1 MITIRGRQ
9 LDAPNP
15 KESPLKLIL
24 VGMEEETCKCF
35 RTAMKRYPYLVTALE
50 TTSPEAA
57 LECMAL
63 GDVQIMILDTECL
76 EGDALEFLAAIRE
89 QIEAGPLIVALT
101 DTKEAETL
109 QSMRSRGVD
118 YIYQKSNESYSAE
131 KIMKIVDKIYPYYY
145 YHRYWDC

>member
-1 MITIRGRQ
+1 
-9 LDAPNP
+9 
-15 KESPLKLIL
+15 
-24 VGMEEETCKCF
+24 
-35 RTAMKRYPYLVTALE
+35 
-50 TTSPEAA
+50 
-57 LECMAL
+57 
-63 GDVQIMILDTECL
+63 
-76 EGDALEFLAAIRE
+76 LEFLAAIRE

-118 YIYQKSNESYSAE
+118 YIYRKSNESYSAE